1 MEEYNKLYSEL
12 KIKYGTEMVKIWPEN
27 TDPAKFV
34 YEDVAI
40 ATYLIILWKKERE
53 KSKSTKLQSFVDL
66 GCGNGLLVHLLSSE
80 GHQGYGIDLRKRGI
94 WDLFPKTTILKIET
108 IIPTNKSIFPEIDWI
123 LGNHS
128 DELSPWI
135 PVIAARNN
143 FKTNF
148 FVLPCCAYEF
158 NGKKYQRRNGVKSQY
173 NCFMDYVVEI
183 SVKCGF
189 RTEVD
194 RLRIPSTK
202 RVCVVGFERTYEELE
217 FQKFSE
223 EIQSFIDERTNSGQE
238 TDNDFRPREVLEKV
252 RNCTLVDRS
261 IVDNIVQIVFSAIMA
276 KKRYLDDFPDWN
288 AGGIIQFSDLIKL
301 IPQENLKKLKSECG
315 GLQTLLKNNHQIF
328 QVIQGKVQ
336 LKFPLKTS
344 EKSLEN
350 KNLVFKKKDCWFLKN
365 HPNGCPQNDDECCFK
380 H

>member
-1 MEEYNKLYSEL
+1 M
-12 KIKYGTEMVKIWPEN
+12 
-27 TDPAKFV
+27 
-34 YEDVAI
+34 
-40 ATYLIILWKKERE
+40 
-53 KSKSTKLQSFVDL
+53 

-94 WDLFPKTTILKIET
+94 WDLFPKTTILKVES

-128 DELSPWI
+128 DELSPWV

-143 FKTNF
+143 FRTNF

-158 NGKKYQRRNGVKSQY
+158 NGKKYQRRNGLKSQY

-183 SVKCGF
+183 SEKCGF

-202 RVCVVGFERTYEELE
+202 RICVIGFERTYEATE
-217 FQKFSE
+217 FQKFSN
-223 EIQSFIDERTNSGQE
+223 EIQSFIDERTKSGQD
-238 TDNDFRPREVLEKV
+238 TDNDFKPREVLEKV

-276 KKRYLDDFPDWN
+276 KKRYLDDFPEWN

-336 LKFPLKTS
+336 LKFPLKTT
-344 EKSLEN
+344 EKALEN
-350 KNLVFKKKDCWFLKN
+350 KNLVFKKKECWFLKN
-365 HPNGCPQNDDECCFK
+365 HPNGCPQKDEECCFK